1 MYNKW
6 DSDLMLNIFVIVR
19 ISRFFYLLI
28 MIVLYYVV
36 LICVYW
42 KCVVV
47 FEVWEKINMD
57 YRGLCWKKIYLKK
70 WVFGKKNNKWD
81 VILDV
86 VLFY

>member
-6 DSDLMLNIFVIVR
+6 DSDLMLNIFVIGR

-57 YRGLCWKKIYLKK
+57 YRGLCRKKYS
-70 WVFGKKNNKWD
+70 
-81 VILDV
+81 
-86 VLFY
+86 

>member
-36 LICVYW
+36 LICV
-42 KCVVV
+42 
-47 FEVWEKINMD
+47 
-57 YRGLCWKKIYLKK
+57 
-70 WVFGKKNNKWD
+70 
-81 VILDV
+81 
-86 VLFY
+86 